1 MSQIPTRTDVA
12 LATSDRPVTGVDDET
27 VVASGRWRLARQLAR
42 NPLAVTGLAIILVL
56 VLLTL
61 AAPLLVRSNPDTV
74 HVGSRFLAPSV
85 AHPFGTDELGR
96 DLFGRVLYGGR
107 LSLPAPFEVVALALL
122 VGSAIGATAGYVGGI
137 IDEVLMRLTDLFLA
151 FPGIVLALAI
161 SAAVGPGLLTVIVAV
176 AVVSWPWYA
185 RLMRSQVVSVRTR
198 EFVEASRALGAGD
211 GQLLLRHILPNSL
224 TPVLT
229 QATMDIGFNLLIIAG
244 LSFLGLGAQP
254 PVPEWGALLSVGRSY
269 VTDQWWY
276 STFPGLAIFLAV
288 TGFVF
293 LGDGIRETLDPR
305 QQHLR

>member
-1 MSQIPTRTDVA
+1 MKGTAERMTISIDELSLRERADDAGMRQRAGGAA
-12 LATSDRPVTGVDDET
+12 LA
-27 VVASGRWRLARQLAR
+27 GRLLR
-42 NPLAVTGLAIILVL
+42 NPLTAAGLAVIVVL
-56 VLLTL
+56 VACSI
-61 AAPLLVRSNPDTV
+61 AAPLLTSYDPQVVDVS
-74 HVGSRFLAPSV
+74 SRFLAPSSQ
-85 AHPFGTDELGR
+85 HLFGTDELGR
-96 DLFGRVLYGGR
+96 DLFSRILYGGR
-107 LSLPAPFEVVALALL
+107 LSLPAPFEVVAIALL
-122 VGSAIGATAGYVGGI
+122 FGSTVGAAAGYVGGAV
-137 IDEVLMRLTDLFLA
+137 DETLMRLTDLFLA

-161 SAAVGPGLLTVIVAV
+161 AAALGPGLPTVVAAV

-198 EFVEASRALGAGD
+198 EYVEAGRALGG
-211 GQLLLRHILPNSL
+211 GNLHLLLRHVLPNSL

-229 QATMDIGFNLLIIAG
+229 QATMDIGYTLLTIAG

-254 PVPEWGALLSVGRSY
+254 PTPEWGAILSVGRSY

-305 QQHLR
+305 GQR

>member
-1 MSQIPTRTDVA
+1 MTISIDEISLGEHADAGMLRPTGGVA
-12 LATSDRPVTGVDDET
+12 LAR
-27 VVASGRWRLARQLAR
+27 RLLR
-42 NPLAVTGLAIILVL
+42 NPLTVMGLVLIVILVACAA
-56 VLLTL
+56 
-61 AAPLLVRSNPDTV
+61 AAPLLTQYDPQSVAVS
-74 HVGSRFLAPSV
+74 SRFLAPS
-85 AHPFGTDELGR
+85 AQHLFGTDELGR
-96 DLFGRVLYGGR
+96 DLFSRILYGGR
-107 LSLPAPFEVVALALL
+107 LSLPAPFEVVAIALL
-122 VGSAIGATAGYVGGI
+122 VGSAIGAVAGYIGGAV
-137 IDEVLMRLTDLFLA
+137 DEILMRLTDLFLA

-161 SAAVGPGLLTVIVAV
+161 AAALGPGLSTVVAAV

-198 EFVEASRALGAGD
+198 EYVEAGRALGGGD
-211 GQLLLRHILPNSL
+211 LHLIWRHVLPNSL

-229 QATMDIGFNLLIIAG
+229 QATMDIGYTLLTIAG

-254 PVPEWGALLSVGRSY
+254 PTPEWGAILSVGRSY

-305 QQHLR
+305 SRG